1 MTCSTAVASPRHDEL
16 EHRAAANRAIAVSAV
31 GLGVAGGLELL
42 VAVLTHSV
50 GLLGDALHNLSD
62 VSTSALVFVGFRV
75 SKRPSNA
82 RYPHGYD
89 RAEDLA
95 GLGVALVIWASA
107 AFAGIESYRKLVGG
121 GSTTRLGVGMLA
133 AALAIIANQVVA
145 RYKGRV
151 GRRIQSATL
160 IADARHSWLDA
171 VSSLGALVGLAGV
184 ALGARWGDPVA
195 GLAVMLFV
203 AHVGWEV
210 TGDLLLHL
218 MDGVDGEIVEAAQ
231 RAASTVADVQVISTR
246 GRWAG
251 RKLVVELVVL
261 LPAATELADADHTAR
276 HVELAVLA
284 AVPESREVTV
294 FATASSAKLG

>member
-1 MTCSTAVASPRHDEL
+1 
-16 EHRAAANRAIAVSAV
+16 VSAV